1 MGAEKERQAA
11 SPRRCWAHYTGPNA
25 LRDHPGSPPRT
36 SPAPQP
42 LMRPP
47 SGSGHNCGRVDTA
60 VPETAL
66 PLRTDCNF
74 LPPLAYLSMATS
86 TGDLAS
92 DTDLLH
98 AGLSGAGISSSKILL
113 CGFCKSACLSIRDEW
128 SPNAWSADYPQ
139 HKNVRNL
146 LRSSESC
153 PLCRAFVAAYWN
165 PPKEE
170 VLEARIEHVA
180 SLIRLRFDPG
190 NQPILVGL
198 SEIQDLWD
206 DTASSLRLCALRR
219 PGFRHGFTPLSL
231 KIVWDRSSRISLH
244 QIYIGLLQV
253 PGKFHLILNHPP
265 RDAVVSF
272 S

>member
-1 MGAEKERQAA
+1 MSKL
-11 SPRRCWAHYTGPNA
+11 H
-25 LRDHPGSPPRT
+25 L
-36 SPAPQP
+36 
-42 LMRPP
+42 
-47 SGSGHNCGRVDTA
+47 
-60 VPETAL
+60 
-66 PLRTDCNF
+66 
-74 LPPLAYLSMATS
+74 ATS
-86 TGDLAS
+86 TGDLTS

-98 AGLSGAGISSSKILL
+98 AGLSVAGIGTSKILL

-153 PLCRAFVAAYWN
+153 PLCRAFAAAYWN

-170 VLEARIEHVA
+170 VLEASIEHA
-180 SLIRLRFDPG
+180 IDLIGLRFEPG

-219 PGFRHGFTPLSL
+219 PDFKHGFTHLSL
-231 KIVWDRSSRISLH
+231 KIVWGRSSQMSLH
-244 QIYIGLLQV
+244 RIHIGLLHV

-265 RDAVVSF
+265 RDAVVLF